1 MSLKYEQ
8 DVPIKFD
15 VLRLFFYYYRA
26 MNLYTFFVAVF
37 SPLSSICAAPRGLY
51 LEYL

>member
-15 VLRLFFYYYRA
+15 VLRLFFSKNVAYF
-26 MNLYTFFVAVF
+26 LPLFISFF
-37 SPLSSICAAPRGLY
+37 
-51 LEYL
+51 EYHN